1 MKFKYCPVLFITTL
15 TLCIL
20 LLPSLAFSGDNYK
33 SSLENA
39 RDLDKDNFYQD
50 AASYWQKTIDANPP
64 PNITLY
70 AKLKL
75 SETYSRLGQ
84 QDKAIDIS
92 RTLTESN
99 PGHYDSWFHL
109 ANAFAAS
116 REYSQAAEAFKKATT
131 LKPKEG
137 LSRVGLA
144 FAYFGDKKPD
154 FAIAELIKSMKIFKA
169 NKNISWYRDSRL
181 AINQIKGFARFPPN
195 FADLWLEKN
204 LLRVQDTYMN
214 TVVDLDSILD

>member
-1 MKFKYCPVLFITTL
+1 MKFKYRPFFFITTL
-15 TLCIL
+15 TLFIL
-20 LLPSLAFSGDNYK
+20 LLPSLVFSGENYK

-39 RDLDKDNFYQD
+39 RNLDKDNFYKD

-84 QDKAIDIS
+84 LDRALDIT
-92 RTLTESN
+92 RALTESN

-131 LKPKEG
+131 LKPEEG

-154 FAIAELIKSMKIFKA
+154 FAIAELIKGMIIFKA
-169 NKNISWYRDSRL
+169 NKNISWYRDCRL

-195 FADLWLEKN
+195 FANLWLERN

-214 TVVDLDSILD
+214 IALDLDNLLN

>member
-1 MKFKYCPVLFITTL
+1 MKIKPLFFQFLTTL

-20 LLPSLAFSGDNYK
+20 LLPSPAFSEKHYQNYLEHAQNLDN
-33 SSLENA
+33 
-39 RDLDKDNFYQD
+39 DNFYKD

-75 SETYSRLGQ
+75 SETYLRLGQ
-84 QDKAIDIS
+84 LDKAIGIS
-92 RTLTESN
+92 RALTEPNHS
-99 PGHYDSWFHL
+99 HYDSWFHL
-109 ANAFAAS
+109 AIAYAAS
-116 REYSQAAEAFKKATT
+116 RKYSQAAEAFKKATT
-131 LKPKEG
+131 LKSEEG

-154 FAIAELIKSMKIFKA
+154 FAIAELMKGMKIFKT
-169 NKNISWYRDSRL
+169 NKNIPWYRDCRL
-181 AINQIKGFARFPPN
+181 AIIQIKGFARFPPN

-214 TVVDLDSILD
+214 IALDPDSLLN

>member
-1 MKFKYCPVLFITTL
+1 MKFKYRPILFITTL
-15 TLCIL
+15 TLCLL
-20 LLPSLAFSGDNYK
+20 LLPSLVFSGENYK
-33 SSLENA
+33 SSLKNA
-39 RDLDKDNFYQD
+39 RNLDKDNFYED
-50 AASYWQKTIDANPP
+50 AVSYWQKVIDANPP

-84 QDKAIDIS
+84 LERAIDIS
-92 RTLTESN
+92 RALTESN

-109 ANAFAAS
+109 ANAFSAS

-131 LKPKEG
+131 LKPEEG
-137 LSRVGLA
+137 LIRVGLA
-144 FAYFGDKKPD
+144 LAYFGSKKPD
-154 FAIAELIKSMKIFKA
+154 FAIAELIKGMKIFKD

>member
-1 MKFKYCPVLFITTL
+1 MKFKSCPFLFITTL
-15 TLCIL
+15 TLGIL
-20 LLPSLAFSGDNYK
+20 LFPSLAFSEEHYK
-33 SSLENA
+33 IFLEKA
-39 RDLDKDNFYQD
+39 RNLDKDNFYKD
-50 AASYWQKTIDANPP
+50 AASYWKKIIAVNTP

-75 SETYSRLGQ
+75 SETYSHLGQ
-84 QDKAIDIS
+84 FDKAIVIS
-92 RTLTESN
+92 RALTESN

-131 LKPKEG
+131 LKPEEG

-144 FAYFGDKKPD
+144 LAYFGDQKPD
-154 FAIAELIKSMKIFKA
+154 FATAEFKKGMKIFKD
-169 NKNISWYRDSRL
+169 NKNIAWYRDCRL

-204 LLRVQDTYMN
+204 LARVQDTYMN
-214 TVVDLDSILD
+214 IALDLDNLLN

>member
-1 MKFKYCPVLFITTL
+1 MKFKSCPLRFIIIL
-15 TLCIL
+15 TLCLI
-20 LLPSLAFSGDNYK
+20 LLPSLAFSEEQYK
-33 SSLENA
+33 GFLEKAWN
-39 RDLDKDNFYQD
+39 LDKDKFFED
-50 AASYWQKTIDANPP
+50 AAKYWQKTIDANPP

-75 SETYSRLGQ
+75 SNTYSRLGQ
-84 QDKAIDIS
+84 LDKAIDIS
-92 RTLTESN
+92 RALTESN

-116 REYSQAAEAFKKATT
+116 RQYSQAAEAFKKSTA
-131 LKPKEG
+131 LKPEEG

-144 FAYFGDKKPD
+144 FAHFGNQKPD
-154 FAIAELIKSMKIFKA
+154 FATEEFMKAMKIFKA
-169 NKNISWYRDSRL
+169 NKNISWYRDCRL

-214 TVVDLDSILD
+214 IALDLDILLN

>member
-1 MKFKYCPVLFITTL
+1 MKFKSRSHRFIIIS
-15 TLCIL
+15 TLCLI
-20 LLPSLAFSGDNYK
+20 LLPSLAFSEEQYK
-33 SSLENA
+33 GFLEKAWN
-39 RDLDKDNFYQD
+39 LDKDRFFED
-50 AASYWQKTIDANPP
+50 AANYWQKTIDANPP

-75 SETYSRLGQ
+75 SNTYSRLGQ
-84 QDKAIDIS
+84 LDKAIDIS
-92 RTLTESN
+92 EALTESN

-131 LKPKEG
+131 LKPEEG

-154 FAIAELIKSMKIFKA
+154 FAIAELIKSMRIFKA

-181 AINQIKGFARFPPN
+181 AINQVKGFARFPPN

-204 LLRVQDTYMN
+204 LIRVQETYLN
-214 TVVDLDSILD
+214 TVLDLEYLLN

>member
-1 MKFKYCPVLFITTL
+1 MQFKFRPLRFITIL
-15 TLCIL
+15 TLCLIF
-20 LLPSLAFSGDNYK
+20 LPSLALSEEQYK
-33 SSLENA
+33 SSLEKAQN
-39 RDLDKDNFYQD
+39 LDKDKFFED
-50 AASYWQKTIDANPP
+50 AASYWQKTIDSNPP

-75 SETYSRLGQ
+75 SNTYSRLGLF
-84 QDKAIDIS
+84 DKAIDIS

-99 PGHYDSWFHL
+99 PDHYDSWFHL

-116 REYSQAAEAFKKATT
+116 RQYSQAAEAFKKATV
-131 LKPKEG
+131 LKPEEG

-144 FAYFGDKKPD
+144 FAYFGEQKPGLATEE
-154 FAIAELIKSMKIFKA
+154 FLKAMKIFKA
-169 NKNISWYRDSRL
+169 NKNISWYRDCRL

-204 LLRVQDTYMN
+204 LVRVQDTYVN
-214 TVVDLDSILD
+214 TALDLDKLLN

>member
-1 MKFKYCPVLFITTL
+1 MKIKSYPFLFIKVL
-15 TLCIL
+15 TLSLIL
-20 LLPSLAFSGDNYK
+20 LPALTFSEEQYE
-33 SSLENA
+33 SSLEKA
-39 RDLDKDNFYQD
+39 RNLDKDNFFED

-64 PNITLY
+64 PNIILY

-84 QDKAIDIS
+84 LDKAIGIS
-92 RTLTESN
+92 RVLTESN

-116 REYSQAAEAFKKATT
+116 RQYSQAAEAFKKATA
-131 LKPKEG
+131 LKPEEG

-144 FAYFGDKKPD
+144 FAHFGNQKPD
-154 FAIAELIKSMKIFKA
+154 FATEEFMKAMKIFKA
-169 NKNISWYRDSRL
+169 NKNISWYRDCRL

-204 LLRVQDTYMN
+204 LARVQDTYMN
-214 TVVDLDSILD
+214 TVLDLDRLLN

>member
-1 MKFKYCPVLFITTL
+1 MKFKYLPVLFTTTL

-39 RDLDKDNFYQD
+39 RNLDKDNFYKD

-109 ANAFAAS
+109 ANAFAGS
-116 REYSQAAEAFKKATT
+116 RKYSQAAEAFKKATT
-131 LKPKEG
+131 LKPEEG

-144 FAYFGDKKPD
+144 LAYFGDKQPD
-154 FAIAELIKSMKIFKA
+154 FAIAEFMKGMKIFKD
-169 NKNISWYRDSRL
+169 NKNISWYRDCRL
-181 AINQIKGFARFPPN
+181 AINQIKGFARFPAN

-214 TVVDLDSILD
+214 IALDLDVLLN

>member
-1 MKFKYCPVLFITTL
+1 MKFKYFPVLFITTL
-15 TLCIL
+15 TLFIL
-20 LLPSLAFSGDNYK
+20 LFPSLVFSGENYK

-39 RDLDKDNFYQD
+39 RNLDKDNFYED
-50 AASYWQKTIDANPP
+50 AVSYWQKTIDANPP

-84 QDKAIDIS
+84 LDRAIDIS
-92 RTLTESN
+92 RALTESN

-116 REYSQAAEAFKKATT
+116 REYSQAAKAFKIATT
-131 LKPKEG
+131 LKPEEG

-154 FAIAELIKSMKIFKA
+154 FAIAELINGMKIFKA

-181 AINQIKGFARFPPN
+181 AINQVKGFARFPPN

-214 TVVDLDSILD
+214 IALDLDILLN